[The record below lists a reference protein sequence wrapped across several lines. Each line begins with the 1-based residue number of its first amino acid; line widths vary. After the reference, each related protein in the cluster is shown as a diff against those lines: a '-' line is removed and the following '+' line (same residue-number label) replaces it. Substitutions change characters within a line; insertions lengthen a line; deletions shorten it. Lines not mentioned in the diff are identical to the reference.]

1 MNPHKE
7 RRTIFQS
14 VVNVEVRDNLFGS
27 LSYVG
32 LEFEVGP
39 NHLEIQQCSAH
50 KNWKKIYLYLSVY
63 LGQGGHVSCNM
74 YRYSVLRTRC
84 YKLQCFISG

>member
-7 RRTIFQS
+7 IIFQS

-74 YRYSVLRTRC
+74 LRTRC